1 MKKSIILLIFIL
13 SLIILSCGKKRT
25 IHITATNGATGERYA
40 GLQYF
45 VVSSTTTGG
54 GEKYKTEKSG
64 FLNENGE
71 ATEVVREK
79 QFRTYAVRVVEPENC
94 CYNKEITMYFGG
106 ANDKNGQFDFVFAEC
121 AYLKLNINNVNCQGV
136 SDYFK
141 LYHYGSDVGF
151 SNFSQGNPIREG
163 GGCYSYS
170 GSDFSNIPMG
180 GRYNKWEVT
189 RNGIT
194 DIIYDTLYL
203 SPGEYRTYDINY

>member
-1 MKKSIILLIFIL
+1 MRTILFLVL
-13 SLIILSCGKKRT
+13 TLVMASCGKKRT
-25 IHITATNGATGERYA
+25 IHITATNGATGVRYA

-106 ANDKNGQFDFVFAEC
+106 ANDKNGHFDFVFAEC
-121 AYLKLNINNVNCQGV
+121 AYLKQNITNINCQGGG
-136 SDYFK
+136 DYMI
-141 LYHYGSDVGF
+141 LYTKNHVNSLGVTGWEFFGCNGYVGDHF
-151 SNFSQGNPIREG
+151 SNV
-163 GGCYSYS
+163 
-170 GSDFSNIPMG
+170 PMG
-180 GRYNKWEVT
+180 KYYFEWHVT
-189 RNGIT
+189 RNSIT
-194 DIIYDTLYL
+194 NIYYDTIDL